1 MKPKDEGWRRE
12 MASQR
17 GRNQTSLLTVVVF
30 FDLSLELAHLV
41 LEVTDGLVLL
51 LELSAVGGQQVAI
64 LLELSL
70 QVLDLDRLGG
80 QLALKRR
87 EHCLLKTGRANTIV
101 TTEPNFF

>member
-1 MKPKDEGWRRE
+1 M
-12 MASQR
+12 
-17 GRNQTSLLTVVVF
+17 
-30 FDLSLELAHLV
+30 V

-87 EHCLLKTGRANTIV
+87 ENVLLKTGRANTIV
-101 TTEPNFF
+101 TT

>member
-1 MKPKDEGWRRE
+1 

-87 EHCLLKTGRANTIV
+87 ENVLLKTGRANTIV
-101 TTEPNFF
+101 TTEPNFLNANSPLEQNRL